1 MTDQDAD
8 GIVKL
13 GETTVRVERPES
25 QVVVL
30 YLAGAIGMTESSR
43 LMDYLEQVLAQVPRL
58 LIMDLSEL
66 HFITSMGLGT
76 LISTHSKLA
85 KLGGTLKL
93 VNPSRH
99 VQEILEITNLTKLFP
114 VFSSVEQALQS
125 SADKDS

>member
-13 GETTVRVERPES
+13 GETTVRVEQPES

-76 LISTHSKLA
+76 LISTRSKIA
-85 KLGGTLKL
+85 KLGGTLIL

-99 VQEILEITNLTKLFP
+99 VQEILEITNLTKLFS